1 MTTHIV
7 IQFAGI
13 LCPPEDAHGGALQR
27 SRLAAKE
34 ILQLSAQRPPA
45 TVIEAR
51 VVLLGSELRDA
62 LVEFA
67 EGGFLAKLQRLRG
80 CPTTATVPSV
90 VFLQCAAK

>member
-1 MTTHIV
+1 MMTTHIV

-45 TVIEAR
+45 TVIYWEVNCAMHWSSLPK
-51 VVLLGSELRDA
+51 VVSWQNFRDYEVA
-62 LVEFA
+62 PR
-67 EGGFLAKLQRLRG
+67 Q
-80 CPTTATVPSV
+80 P
-90 VFLQCAAK
+90 